1 MLSVVYFEESNYQA
15 GHFQSIFPV
24 KDSVTLEAIRDGGG
38 FDVAEFYNFP
48 VNGEFHTVSYCI
60 IIILIKL

>member
-1 MLSVVYFEESNYQA
+1 MLSVVYFKESNYQA

-38 FDVAEFYNFP
+38 FDVAAFYNFP
-48 VNGEFHTVSYCI
+48 TNGEFDTVSRLCSLNPY
-60 IIILIKL
+60 